1 MNDRL
6 QSTLR
11 QLRLSGLAQSLD
23 VRLQEAA
30 SHQLS
35 HLEFLELIL
44 QDELLVRQQR
54 QIDRRVNAAQFK
66 EMNRWTNLI
75 SFSIPRSNER
85 RSSTWPPVASF
96 AKRRTCSWSAH
107 LVPEN
112 HSWFRPSAAKRSSKD
127 SSCTTARSSMWS
139 ATFSTMSR
147 SVATR
152 KRWPGTSN
160 RIWSSLMTWA

>member
-44 QDELLVRQQR
+44 QDELLVR
-54 QIDRRVNAAQFK
+54 
-66 EMNRWTNLI
+66 
-75 SFSIPRSNER
+75 
-85 RSSTWPPVASF
+85 
-96 AKRRTCSWSAH
+96 
-107 LVPEN
+107 
-112 HSWFRPSAAKRSSKD
+112 
-127 SSCTTARSSMWS
+127 
-139 ATFSTMSR
+139 
-147 SVATR
+147 
-152 KRWPGTSN
+152 
-160 RIWSSLMTWA
+160 